1 MLGLA
6 LLQVR
11 HQAMLAII
19 AAMILPQGLKRNSL
33 EAPSVDRSSVAM
45 AWAVAAAL
53 IIARAVLPLSPPE
66 NETNPW
72 KLIAAVPPQYR
83 SQPVL
88 NGYSMGGPL
97 ILAGVR
103 PYIDG
108 RGDMYGDAL
117 VNDYVRITSGDEAA
131 FNDAV
136 RRWNI
141 SWVIVPHR
149 SHLVELLDRSAGW
162 RRLASDEAGVVFV
175 RRAP

>member
-1 MLGLA
+1 
-6 LLQVR
+6 
-11 HQAMLAII
+11 
-19 AAMILPQGLKRNSL
+19 
-33 EAPSVDRSSVAM
+33 
-45 AWAVAAAL
+45 
-53 IIARAVLPLSPPE
+53 
-66 NETNPW
+66 
-72 KLIAAVPPQYR
+72 
-83 SQPVL
+83 
-88 NGYSMGGPL
+88 
-97 ILAGVR
+97 
-103 PYIDG
+103 
-108 RGDMYGDAL
+108 MYGDAL